1 MGKLR
6 VLSGREVCAI
16 LEGHG
21 FREVRQRGSH
31 IVMHRVTDEGTTTVP
46 VPDHRELRIGTLRS
60 IIRHPGYLGPNLRH
74 KLAEHSPKALHDRL
88 VLSSKEDLRD
98 LVAAPPTVGPA
109 TVDWSWSLNYKLR
122 LASSTMYR
130 VLQPGQLRYQA

>member
-21 FREVRQRGSH
+21 FQDVRQRGSH
-31 IVMHRVTDEGTTTVP
+31 IVMQLLTDEGTTTVP

-60 IIRHPGYLGPNLRH
+60 IIRHPGYLGPNLRLE
-74 KLAEHSPKALHDRL
+74 LAEHAKD
-88 VLSSKEDLRD
+88 
-98 LVAAPPTVGPA
+98 
-109 TVDWSWSLNYKLR
+109 
-122 LASSTMYR
+122 
-130 VLQPGQLRYQA
+130 